1 MGFFSLLVLLVF
13 NFSFELGGAALH
25 EIGPGVLWSAFV
37 FACLLGLNRSFADER
52 ENHSLDALLM
62 APGDRGAI
70 YLGKM
75 IANLVF
81 LLAVELICL
90 PFFALFFNLSP
101 GFFLLPLLGVL
112 VLGSACLSAA
122 GTLFAA
128 LSSTMRLRELLLPL
142 LLLRR
147 RLSLRQR
154 DRELK
159 PNMMLPSRPNK
170 KLSDLLL
177 SLLRKPTKLLK
188 LLERLVKKSKS
199 LPIRD
204 RWLLV
209 DLLSRRH
216 SETSGPLEIPVCHS
230 FT

>member
-1 MGFFSLLVLLVF
+1 MAILHKDLTAEWRTKERLSPMGFFSLLVLLVF

-90 PFFALFFNLSP
+90 PFFALFFVIFYITQPFTKSNMIEILYYRSA
-101 GFFLLPLLGVL
+101 GD
-112 VLGSACLSAA
+112 GSYHSCGGSVMNENWVLSAGHCCNGLA
-122 GTLFAA
+122 GGEIAA
-128 LSSTMRLRELLLPL
+128 G
-142 LLLRR
+142 
-147 RLSLRQR
+147 
-154 DRELK
+154 
-159 PNMMLPSRPNK
+159 
-170 KLSDLLL
+170 
-177 SLLRKPTKLLK
+177 
-188 LLERLVKKSKS
+188 
-199 LPIRD
+199 I
-204 RWLLV
+204 
-209 DLLSRRH
+209 
-216 SETSGPLEIPVCHS
+216 
-230 FT
+230 

>member
-1 MGFFSLLVLLVF
+1 MSFWQRTLAILRKDLIAEWRTKERLSPMAFFSLLVLLVF

-37 FACLLGLNRSFADER
+37 FASLLGLSRSFADER

-75 IANLVF
+75 LGNLVS
-81 LLAVELICL
+81 LLFIEVICL

-101 GFFLLPLLGVL
+101 GFFLLPLLGVF

-128 LSSTMRLRELLLPL
+128 MSSTMRLRELLLPL
-142 LLLRR
+142 LLLPMILPALISCVEATGLVLSNRFDANLFSHLKMLAVYAIVFVS
-147 RLSLRQR
+147 LSL
-154 DRELK
+154 
-159 PNMMLPSRPNK
+159 MLF
-170 KLSDLLL
+170 
-177 SLLRKPTKLLK
+177 
-188 LLERLVKKSKS
+188 EYAV
-199 LPIRD
+199 
-204 RWLLV
+204 
-209 DLLSRRH
+209 
-216 SETSGPLEIPVCHS
+216 EE
-230 FT
+230 

>member
-1 MGFFSLLVLLVF
+1 MSFWSRTLAILYKDLTAEWRAKERLSPMSFFSLLVLLVF

-75 IANLVF
+75 TANLIF

-142 LLLRR
+142 LLLPVILPALISCVKATGLVLNNQFGTALYPYLKMLAVYAIVFVT
-147 RLSLRQR
+147 LSL
-154 DRELK
+154 
-159 PNMMLPSRPNK
+159 MLF
-170 KLSDLLL
+170 
-177 SLLRKPTKLLK
+177 
-188 LLERLVKKSKS
+188 EYA
-199 LPIRD
+199 I
-204 RWLLV
+204 
-209 DLLSRRH
+209 
-216 SETSGPLEIPVCHS
+216 EE
-230 FT
+230 

>member
-1 MGFFSLLVLLVF
+1 MSFWQRALAILRKDLVAEWRTKERLSPMAFFSLLVLLVF

-37 FACLLGLNRSFADER
+37 FASLLGLSRSFADER

-75 IANLVF
+75 LGNLVF
-81 LLAVELICL
+81 LLVIELICL

-101 GFFLLPLLGVL
+101 GFFLLPLLGVF

-128 LSSTMRLRELLLPL
+128 MSSSMRLRELLLPL
-142 LLLRR
+142 LLLPMILPALISCVEATGLVLSNRFDASLFSHLKMLAVYAIVFVT
-147 RLSLRQR
+147 LSL
-154 DRELK
+154 
-159 PNMMLPSRPNK
+159 MLF
-170 KLSDLLL
+170 
-177 SLLRKPTKLLK
+177 
-188 LLERLVKKSKS
+188 EYA
-199 LPIRD
+199 I
-204 RWLLV
+204 
-209 DLLSRRH
+209 
-216 SETSGPLEIPVCHS
+216 EE
-230 FT
+230 